1 MTLTLRFCTLTS
13 LFQHLI
19 LYNMHIKFN
28 PFVEDSSIWNSN
40 KNDAYTSKSGYSW
53 LLYCTNTVTHFNTS
67 LSWSWIWKLKLPEK
81 LKFLFCLA
89 CHNSS
94 PTLLLLNHINIAPSA
109 VCPRC
114 GLEDETFLHCVRDCT
129 FSRAIWHHVGF
140 LDADFFANMEVTVW
154 LKDGSMGSQSFLF
167 ASCVWW
173 AWRHRNLMCLNNENW
188 HINRLAYNIHG
199 MVDSFKSCYAPITNV
214 IHNDRFI
221 KWSNG
226 NHIIVLSSMLMHGSC
241 MGTPVRAGFGG
252 VIRNYAG
259 FYLSGFSGYIP
270 DSSDILCVELY
281 AIYQGLILAKSL
293 DITELVCYSNSLL
306 CINLLKGTTMRFEI
320 PCLCGLDS
328 RCEGF
333 D

>member
-1 MTLTLRFCTLTS
+1 ML
-13 LFQHLI
+13 QLI
-19 LYNMHIKFN
+19 LEILPLGIPSF
-28 PFVEDSSIWNSN
+28 
-40 KNDAYTSKSGYSW
+40 
-53 LLYCTNTVTHFNTS
+53 
-67 LSWSWIWKLKLPEK
+67 KLKMFSKMVSLG
-81 LKFLFCLA
+81 A
-89 CHNSS
+89 RDQVI
-94 PTLLLLNHINIAPSA
+94 LLLLNHINIAPSA

-140 LDADFFANMEVTVW
+140 LDAYFFANMEVTVW

-281 AIYQGLILAKSL
+281 TIYQGLILAKSL
-293 DITELVCYSNSLL
+293 DITKLVCYSDSLL
-306 CINLLKGTTMRFEI
+306 CINLLKGNTMRFHVYAVLIQDVKDLIKEFIVTICHTLREGNQCADFLAKLGASSEI
-320 PCLCGLDS
+320 ELLLHASPLEDLLPLLQIDAAGTFYS
-328 RCEGF
+328 RE
-333 D
+333 